1 MNKSDSINELATAL
15 SKAQGEIE
23 NAAKSSENPHFR
35 SKYADLAE
43 VINCIRPVFS
53 KHGLAFTQFVSYD
66 AGIVS
71 VETVLMHSG
80 GQWLSGVISA
90 PVSKQDAQGVGSATT
105 YCRRYSLAA
114 VAGLAQEDDD
124 ANAAVGHGKV
134 QPAASQAT
142 NGQGAT
148 ADRHHVNERIR
159 HSLHNLGCN
168 TAEEAQAMTEKYT
181 AFTGRDKK
189 EVPGKRDYK
198 ALSDAA
204 AKILADKLEK
214 MHADKRAEVPE
225 LCELCR
231 QPMTDRGCQNPDC
244 SNGPF

>member
-1 MNKSDSINELATAL
+1 MLKSEQINDIAAAL
-15 SKAQGEIE
+15 SLAQGELE
-23 NAAKSSENPHFR
+23 NAPKTSENVHFK

-71 VETVLMHSG
+71 VETVLMHKG
-80 GQWLSGVISA
+80 GQWLSGTISA

-124 ANAAVGHGKV
+124 ANAAVGHGAK
-134 QPAASQAT
+134 QPTKQAEKST
-142 NGQGAT
+142 PAT
-148 ADRHHVNERIR
+148 TPDREAVNNNIR
-159 HSLHNLGCN
+159 NLLHRAGCK
-168 TAEEAQAMTEKYT
+168 TAEMAADMVAELTTFK
-181 AFTGRDKK
+181 GRDDKM
-189 EVPGKRDYK
+189 VPGKRDYK

-204 AKILADKLEK
+204 AAVLVKTLEK
-214 MHADKRAEVPE
+214 MVAAPSSPE
-225 LCELCR
+225 LELCANC
-231 QPMTDRGCQNPDC
+231 QKPMVAGDCQDC
-244 SNGPF
+244 GPF